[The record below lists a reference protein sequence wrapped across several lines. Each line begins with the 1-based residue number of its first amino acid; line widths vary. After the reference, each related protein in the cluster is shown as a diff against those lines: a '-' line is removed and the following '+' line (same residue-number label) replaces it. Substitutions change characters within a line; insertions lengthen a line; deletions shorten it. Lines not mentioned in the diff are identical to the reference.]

1 MSAMPFHHM
10 AMTDYGA
17 SFRPPKG
24 MRRPGNGELVSSLS
38 KSRERSVSTLEREYG

>member
-24 MRRPGNGELVSSLS
+24 MRRPGNGELVSLL
-38 KSRERSVSTLEREYG
+38 RVEREVSLL